1 VDVEINDWRFHW
13 AGGFTALIIECVVMR
28 PLRPALALALSAL
41 SLCAAAQSFPS
52 RPVTLVVPFTT
63 GTGID
68 ILARAIGPKLSERW
82 KQPVVVENK
91 PGASGNIGTDFVA
104 KAAGDGHTLMVT
116 VNTFTITP
124 ALFKGLPYDPV
135 KDLAP
140 VSKIAISTYAFLVN
154 PKVFPANTLA
164 EAIAMIRAN
173 PGKYYFASPGNGTP
187 HHVGMELIKL
197 RLGLDATHVPYKGFA
212 GAITDLLGGQV
223 QMMFSLVHSSL
234 PHVRAGRLR
243 VLAVTGAARSPQFP
257 EALTFREQGIDFMDD
272 VDSWYAVMAPG
283 RTPPALIARLNG
295 DVNAV
300 MALPD
305 LRDTLV
311 KQGLLPMTS
320 TPGELAALIN
330 ADLARWSKVVADAK
344 ITAD

>member
-1 VDVEINDWRFHW
+1 MTTLHAAF
-13 AGGFTALIIECVVMR
+13 
-28 PLRPALALALSAL
+28 ALALSVL
-41 SLCAAAQSFPS
+41 PLGAAAQSFPS
-52 RPVTLVVPFTT
+52 RPVTLIVPFSPS
-63 GTGID
+63 TGID
-68 ILARAIGPKLSERW
+68 ILARAIAPKLSERW

-91 PGASGNIGTDFVA
+91 PGASGNIGADQLA
-104 KAAGDGHTLMVT
+104 KAPGDGHTLMVT

-124 ALFKGLPYDPV
+124 ALFRAMPYDPV
-135 KDLAP
+135 KDIAP
-140 VSKIAISTYAFLVN
+140 VSKIAIATYAFLVN
-154 PKVFPANTLA
+154 PAVFPANTFADATAL
-164 EAIAMIRAN
+164 IRAN

-257 EALTFREQGIDFMDD
+257 EAPTFREQGVDFMDD

-305 LRDTLV
+305 LRETLV
-311 KQGLLPMTS
+311 KQGLIPTTS

-344 ITAD
+344 ITVD